1 VADQVV
7 VTRPRFDAGALI
19 EIDLRSLALF
29 RIGIALTLLVDVAL
43 RAPDLDALY
52 GARGVLPPELARTLW
67 DLRAAVSPFTWVAAW
82 PPLLWAGFALLAVA
96 ALGLALGVYPR
107 LAAVAAWGLLAALQ
121 DRNLGLYMSGD
132 RYLLLMLM
140 WCILLPTGARLSLR
154 PAEPGVTRIRSWAG
168 AGLLLQVVLVYVFTG
183 LKKTGAEWFDGTA
196 LWYALSQGEFVSAAG
211 RWVRLQPALTVP
223 LSYGVKWVEIFGPLL
238 VFSPWRNAAARMI
251 AIGLFWTLHLGLQIC
266 QAIGVF
272 QLVGLAA
279 WLAFL
284 PSAHWDR
291 RATPATS
298 EHAQRRIRNP
308 RWSEWLAVVPIAY
321 LVILMGSTG
330 YGVLVGRPYYP
341 VPVAIDRIAVPLHLQ
356 EGWAMFAELPPST
369 VWFLA
374 PGRLANGADVEVL
387 GGAPLDRRKPS
398 DIQSAQRGFRWTMYF
413 VNVIQRGTRDP
424 AFQATHPAL
433 LDYLCR
439 EWNARST
446 PERRLDSVS
455 LVMVIEAMP
464 RPGSTGP
471 TPSQPYVLATRD
483 CPPATSDRGDSP
495 SARP

>member
-1 VADQVV
+1 MADQA
-7 VTRPRFDAGALI
+7 VTRPRFDPGALI

-43 RAPDLDALY
+43 RARDLDALY
-52 GARGVLPPELARTLW
+52 GARGVLPPDLARTLW
-67 DLRAAVSPFTWVAAW
+67 DLRVAVSPFTWFAAW

-183 LKKTGAEWFDGTA
+183 LKKTGPEWFDGTA
-196 LWYALSQGEFVSAAG
+196 LWYALNQEEFVSSLG
-211 RWVRLQPALTVP
+211 RWVRFQPALLGP

-238 VFSPWRNAAARMI
+238 VLSPWRNAAARII
-251 AIGLFWTLHLGLQIC
+251 AIGLFWSLHLGLQLC
-266 QAIGVF
+266 QSIGVF

-284 PSAHWDR
+284 PSALWDR
-291 RATPATS
+291 SATPLEAQ
-298 EHAQRRIRNP
+298 HAERRVRNA
-308 RWSEWLAVVPIAY
+308 RWSEWLALVPIAY
-321 LVILMGSTG
+321 LVIRMGSTG
-330 YGVLVGRPYYP
+330 YGVVIGRPHYP
-341 VPVAIDRIAVPLHLQ
+341 VPVSVNRIAVPLHLQ
-356 EGWAMFAELPPST
+356 EGWAMFAELPSST

-374 PGRLANGADVEVL
+374 PGRLANGEEVEVL
-387 GGAPLDRRKPS
+387 SGAPLDARKPS
-398 DIQSAQRGFRWTMYF
+398 DVQSAQRGFRWTMYF
-413 VNVIQRGTRDP
+413 VNVIQRGTHDQ

-433 LDYLCR
+433 LDYLCWD
-439 EWNARST
+439 WNARSA
-446 PERRLDSVS
+446 PGRRLATIS
-455 LVMVIEAMP
+455 LVMVMDAMP
-464 RPGSTGP
+464 RPGQIGP
-471 TPSQPYVLATRD
+471 TSSERYLLATRA
-483 CPPATSDRGDSP
+483 CPTTANRADS
-495 SARP
+495 SAAASR